1 VRGRSGAWIAVATLA
16 VYWGLAGAGFLLRL
30 GNDPALDVPDQLVQ
44 RVIWGGWPTIGAVIV
59 ARRPR
64 NQIGWLCCAV
74 GFLVGP
80 AFFAQDYAW
89 YALVHRPGS
98 LPGGLA
104 MGWFGNW
111 PWFIA
116 LVLILVFVPLLFPN
130 GQLASQR
137 WRPVAWAA
145 AAWLVPVWVAT
156 AFSPGPLEGTRIE
169 TVPNPLGIQ
178 GAEAAFKLLEP
189 IAALGVGLLMLLSV
203 ASMVVRFRR
212 ARGAVRQ
219 QLKWF
224 TYAAVL
230 SVLLFL
236 GFVLTGLDSRTPSP
250 LGYVIAA
257 LWLMAIPVAI
267 GVALLRYHLFDIDR
281 LINRTLVYGLLTAIL
296 GLCYVAGSLVFVLVA
311 GAATDPP
318 SWLVAAATLAAAAVV
333 RPARRRVQAVVDR
346 RFNRQRYD
354 AAKTI
359 EAFSGRLREQLD
371 LDTLSAELLA
381 VVNQTM
387 QPTKASLWLRPPTR
401 APQDHGASVAH
412 RPAARPDP
420 LRSGRRPV
428 YGNRARQHAPTM
440 PQGGGEDAEG
450 REGKHSH
457 WA

>member
-1 VRGRSGAWIAVATLA
+1 VRARSGAWMAVATLA

-30 GNDPALDVPDQLVQ
+30 GNDPALDVPDQLFQ
-44 RVIWGGWPTIGAVIV
+44 RVIWGAWPTIGAVIV

-64 NQIGWLCCAV
+64 NRIGRLCCAV
-74 GFLVGP
+74 GLLLGP

-89 YALVHRPGS
+89 YALIHRPGS

-130 GQLASQR
+130 GQLVSQR

-145 AAWLVPVWVAT
+145 AAWLAPVWVAT
-156 AFSPGPLEGTRIE
+156 AFPPGPLEGTGIE

-189 IAALGVGLLMLLSV
+189 IAALGVGLLMLLSA

-212 ARGAVRQ
+212 ARGAERQ

-230 SVLLFL
+230 SVLLFPTYI
-236 GFVLTGLDSRTPSP
+236 LTGLDARTPAP
-250 LGYVIAA
+250 LGAVIAA
-257 LWLMAIPVAI
+257 LWLMGIPVAI

-281 LINRTLVYGLLTAIL
+281 LINRTVVYGLLTAML
-296 GLCYVAGSLVFVLVA
+296 GLVYVGGVVVFSQVLNRA
-311 GAATDPP
+311 SGDTELA
-318 SWLVAAATLAAAAVV
+318 VAASTLVVAALFQ
-333 RPARRRVQAVVDR
+333 PLRRRFQAAVDR
-346 RFNRQRYD
+346 RFNRQGYD

-359 EAFSGRLREQLD
+359 EAFSTRLREQLD
-371 LDTLSAELLA
+371 LDTLSTELLA
-381 VVNQTM
+381 VVQQTM
-387 QPTKASLWLRPPTR
+387 QPTKASLWLRPPPSTS
-401 APQDHGASVAH
+401 QDHGDAVTH
-412 RPAARPDP
+412 RPAGRPIGP
-420 LRSGRRPV
+420 SRSGHR
-428 YGNRARQHAPTM
+428 GL
-440 PQGGGEDAEG
+440 
-450 REGKHSH
+450 
-457 WA
+457 